1 MTLNAATFSSR
12 DGFLVFVAGFF
23 FGIAGN
29 VRLRVFVGTAWLPS
43 KY

>member
-23 FGIAGN
+23 FG
-29 VRLRVFVGTAWLPS
+29 TAWLPS